1 MPFYDYW
8 CDECGPFT
16 GFASLADYNEPCGCP
31 ECAQQ
36 APRVLITAPRVS
48 GLNSQR
54 RRAFETNERSADSPK
69 RASTHGP
76 GCGCCS
82 GGQKVGSKTLLRPD
96 GSKSFPSKR
105 PWMISH

>member
-8 CDECGPFT
+8 CDDCGPFT
-16 GFASLADYNEPCGCP
+16 AFASLANFAEPSDCP
-31 ECAQQ
+31 HCEQH
-36 APRVLITAPRVS
+36 APRVLITAPRIAGMTS
-48 GLNSQR
+48 ER
-54 RRAFETNERSADSPK
+54 RTAFETNERSADSPK
-69 RASTHGP
+69 RSSAHGP

-82 GGQKVGSKTLLRPD
+82 SGAKVGSKTLVRPD